1 MAMETMD
8 SLNLVANASAV
19 ERQTF
24 YRKTYAHVA
33 LGILGFIAAEWL
45 LINNVSESFI
55 FSMISSQWVW
65 LLILGGFW
73 MISMFTDRL
82 ALSPDRGTQ
91 YAGLMLFAAVEAI
104 IFLPLIYIALV
115 YVGGDIIK
123 QAAVMSLSLFAGLS
137 ALVLLTKA
145 DFSFLKS
152 ALIIGGFIAL
162 GIIVGG
168 ALFGFQLGLWFSVGM
183 VILAAG
189 SILYETSRLKYQY
202 HTEQYV
208 GAGLRLFASLMLLFY
223 YILTILLR
231 FAGRD

>member
-1 MAMETMD
+1 
-8 SLNLVANASAV
+8 
-19 ERQTF
+19 
-24 YRKTYAHVA
+24 
-33 LGILGFIAAEWL
+33 
-45 LINNVSESFI
+45 
-55 FSMISSQWVW
+55 
-65 LLILGGFW
+65 
-73 MISMFTDRL
+73 
-82 ALSPDRGTQ
+82 
-91 YAGLMLFAAVEAI
+91 
-104 IFLPLIYIALV
+104 
-115 YVGGDIIK
+115 
-123 QAAVMSLSLFAGLS
+123 MSLSLFAGLS

>member
-1 MAMETMD
+1 METMD